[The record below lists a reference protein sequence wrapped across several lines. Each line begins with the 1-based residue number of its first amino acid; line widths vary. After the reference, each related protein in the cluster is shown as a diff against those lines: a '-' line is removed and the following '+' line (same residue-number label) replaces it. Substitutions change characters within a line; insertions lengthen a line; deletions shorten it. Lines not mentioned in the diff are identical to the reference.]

1 MIKKY
6 DVVAVGSGNIDL
18 VFRVPRLP
26 GNDDKVVGKKIS
38 ENVGGTVANSA
49 CMMSTLG
56 LKVVSLSSAG
66 DDRYGQLIV
75 DDFNRH
81 GVDTRYIKI
90 NPGQDPNM
98 AIIIL
103 DESGEKSLIYAPGD
117 NCEWDQQTA
126 FTAIAESKIMYTM
139 PGDLEKY
146 TVQAQYARSQ
156 NTLVAVD
163 IEPHIASDKEQL
175 AKILNLADIAIFN
188 QDGFTASSHCDPE
201 FPVLHALRRKY
212 SLSAL
217 VVTCGADG
225 VIAVS
230 AQEEAR
236 HSGFKIPVID
246 TTGAGDTFNASFI
259 YTYANHY
266 SLAPAIE
273 FASAAAALNIMQI
286 GARGHLASIEE
297 ITHFISSTKGRE

>member
-90 NPGQDPNM
+90 NPGQD
-98 AIIIL
+98 
-103 DESGEKSLIYAPGD
+103 
-117 NCEWDQQTA
+117 
-126 FTAIAESKIMYTM
+126 
-139 PGDLEKY
+139 
-146 TVQAQYARSQ
+146 
-156 NTLVAVD
+156 
-163 IEPHIASDKEQL
+163 
-175 AKILNLADIAIFN
+175 
-188 QDGFTASSHCDPE
+188 
-201 FPVLHALRRKY
+201 
-212 SLSAL
+212 
-217 VVTCGADG
+217 
-225 VIAVS
+225 
-230 AQEEAR
+230 
-236 HSGFKIPVID
+236 
-246 TTGAGDTFNASFI
+246 
-259 YTYANHY
+259 
-266 SLAPAIE
+266 
-273 FASAAAALNIMQI
+273 
-286 GARGHLASIEE
+286 
-297 ITHFISSTKGRE
+297 